1 MEGTFASLFASI
13 LATYCVYVEDPLK
26 ANKDVSQEVVIAG
39 CLDELARKGVF
50 SLDQALLAHV
60 YPCVPIS
67 SGQVPPGP
75 PDNCLSF
82 LLWFL

>member
-13 LATYCVYVEDPLK
+13 LATYCVYEDPLK

-60 YPCVPIS
+60 YVPVCTHLFRS
-67 SGQVPPGP
+67 SSTGSTG
-75 PDNCLSF
+75 
-82 LLWFL
+82 